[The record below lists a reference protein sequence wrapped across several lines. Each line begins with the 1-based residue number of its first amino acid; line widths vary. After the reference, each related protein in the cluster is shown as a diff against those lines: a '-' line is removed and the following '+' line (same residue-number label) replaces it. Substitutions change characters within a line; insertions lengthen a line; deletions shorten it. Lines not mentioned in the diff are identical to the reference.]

1 MQTDTNDAYR
11 NDPLFPPVP
20 KGYHER
26 MEQVLEALPVD
37 EKHTVRVPK
46 KRGIILLAAAVAAL
60 LAVGTAVAVSMST
73 REQLNEV
80 VEQRIEQSDD
90 ERYQKARELA
100 MSRVDADGYP
110 HVIPLEGSA
119 DLGDVTPEHYN
130 VAIPREEAISAMV
143 KLLDPKTT
151 EVRNDL
157 SASDIP
163 DYQSITEEYRDAIV
177 LAYRYGVT
185 GGRDAAHTFDPKAS
199 LTRAEIS
206 QLLLNVG
213 LLD

>member
-100 MSRVDADGYP
+100 ISRVDADGYP

-119 DLGDVTPEHYN
+119 DLGDVTLKLVSIEVYGYEAELRYTLESDTVGFVPALSDPDFREDREIQKT
-130 VAIPREEAISAMV
+130 VAAFDTLCAYGE
-143 KLLDPKTT
+143 
-151 EVRNDL
+151 
-157 SASDIP
+157 
-163 DYQSITEEYRDAIV
+163 DACGFV
-177 LAYRYGVT
+177 
-185 GGRDAAHTFDPKAS
+185 
-199 LTRAEIS
+199 
-206 QLLLNVG
+206 LNVEG
-213 LLD
+213 T

>member
-1 MQTDTNDAYR
+1 MPNKTNDAYR

-26 MEQVLEALPVD
+26 MEQVLDALPV
-37 EKHTVRVPK
+37 EKHTVRIPK
-46 KRGIILLAAAVAAL
+46 KRGIILLAAALAAL

-110 HVIPLEGSA
+110 HVIPLEGRA
-119 DLGDVTPEHYN
+119 DLGDVTL
-130 VAIPREEAISAMV
+130 
-143 KLLDPKTT
+143 KL
-151 EVRNDL
+151 V
-157 SASDIP
+157 
-163 DYQSITEEYRDAIV
+163 SIE
-177 LAYRYGVT
+177 
-185 GGRDAAHTFDPKAS
+185 
-199 LTRAEIS
+199 
-206 QLLLNVG
+206 
-213 LLD
+213 